1 MSFSGQLS
9 NPNQPGIMNPIGP
22 NMSGYIPGPNIL
34 NPPNPIAQLNP
45 YNHNIPQ
52 DLNYSVP
59 GGIRG
64 SQMPFLG
71 ASINP
76 NMNVF
81 PGQMP
86 NQNFPM
92 VGPNMPV
99 SPNMPINPN
108 VGPGVVNPFDRNQNF
123 LQQNMYNNPLM
134 NPNNFQSFQNMANN
148 YDINQREIEG
158 NQYML
163 TRMKEREKMREQ
175 TKEIY
180 KRLSDKYDDE
190 QDLEE
195 LKKKEEE
202 QEEEQENIKKNTREE
217 RNKRREL
224 LFGKGGL
231 YNIPVDIF
239 LPRSEYFYSRDRAFL
254 EELIMSPLKTEGIS
268 GRKFVTEYDKKTLFD
283 DKEAF
288 QEQDLVQLND
298 EDEYF
303 ERAIKDGIYLDY
315 VKQQLFS
322 FNIQKTEQRSFREEK
337 KSWFRPNGDIRMDN
351 DIFADVV
358 SKPMDISLSSN
369 EQFSTFVSNSIFS
382 GRGNGKMRL
391 FKLRII
397 IGKIIFRS
405 HPCFSEED
413 KLVSDLIH
421 LHKDFYSTLNLLN
434 IPYLIKKRNN
444 IEMKLNEYH
453 NIHQLSEAQEIET
466 KNMTIFLDETAKL
479 LAEEKKIVN
488 EKANLLYNKWLDLKQ
503 KRISQ
508 GYTGTPV
515 KLNVIRFN
523 DKENDPNSYDYAFIL
538 TNDKEMNEIPR
549 EELNRREKIQ
559 KNMVF
564 LKVYI
569 NGVFA
574 FETKPAPMTYPN
586 YEVEINNQFVM
597 NLYTRPT
604 KFEIELYINKT
615 LEKKFEAEPPGMF
628 SKTVTSS
635 AILYE
640 EIEFGKKQKEEK
652 DKEKEKSDKKEESKV
667 ENKNEEENNLLNEK
681 VKQEN
686 EKQNEKEKE
695 LFIDNES
702 IEGTILLKTE
712 WEGRAPDLPPT
723 KIEDKLELVNKQL
736 EFKELIK
743 NYFAFDYPFD
753 VNDPRNVASVEE
765 MKKGKL
771 ELMLKFLYKEYLLTY
786 YDVYS
791 KRHELLLKRLTRRT
805 MGKRKF
811 PILESQIEKN
821 KELVQIL
828 EDYKKEE
835 RQILL
840 NEDEER
846 EKKIKASLEELRK
859 KYKGKGKYLTDDE
872 YLTYQK
878 DKIAAMK
885 KDHIVKGSLGY
896 FQIISEAEIIDDPI
910 MLFKEFFMRV
920 FTRSRKLAPV
930 RVKPAPVKIEKTEK
944 IKINIHIVKGYNI
957 PIRINSPPQ
966 AKIDERKLDAVTHNT
981 VFRDVYNQD
990 DRRQEILR
998 NSFNMGNNIMNNS
1011 NAFPNSIHSNNQS
1024 FSVGMNNSRGFVPN
1038 GPIGPMGS
1046 MGTMGVNPN
1055 FNNQMFNPTNPN
1067 LSGYHSFGGGGER
1080 DMLNKIQQIS
1090 SLEEN
1095 RINSFVEVK
1104 VTYYDQ
1110 EGIFRT
1116 NSIESIHPDYNHQ
1129 FEFDIHP
1136 KDGKKYFSREEL
1148 SKCPGVFYFT
1158 LYDEIKKEY
1167 SYSTPTKN
1175 TYRLDSYNKYLG
1187 SFNIPFVTVFQNASI
1202 LDTIC
1207 KVDIPKAVFG
1217 YYSDTTSIF
1226 NVETEEG
1233 DENNI
1238 TQHIDDRSNSIN
1250 TMHGLGVMPHFAQEK
1265 KQTIYEVKQ
1274 IINPFVNSYISLYIT
1289 LDPIPSFSINDET
1302 DYVPGFEDTSF
1313 LINGTKWLNSLKN
1326 VSKFKNRTIRLFA
1339 ENFDGHS
1346 VFMPRYLKSDGQKP
1360 HSQLF
1365 NENDENAIE
1374 KASRYVSL
1382 IPFIEENQTWEYAEE
1397 MPDCWTTDKE
1407 FLDLGFGDYEEHAV
1421 LLCNYFNYIDQK
1433 QNTGC
1438 VSYLCLG
1445 DAHPEGS
1452 TVYVIRLSQDYKEVE
1467 FWNAKSGDC
1476 YYFEKTLVD
1485 TKFLCLTMSRQ
1496 YKQTKSNTNTIC
1508 PMKSVGAIV
1517 TFDNVLINAQSES
1530 DPSLIDFDLNNK
1542 SNWKPFLNE
1551 ESKRNYFPEGVK
1563 TIQKPLEYT
1572 EPNEEEALKLKESI
1586 REYLRKVIQEERVKA
1601 SKERPLR
1608 TEGLSNINPKIEK
1621 ILESYEMFT
1630 FKTTKSGINYN
1641 RRKKRDG
1648 NISDEIHN
1656 KKLQLEE
1663 LENLQ
1668 KQIRDEL
1675 KDINIYGFPINISYT
1690 TMGEIWRQIKQTNV
1704 HLIGEENTELNLS
1717 VYVDPLPSDVNSVWI
1732 FLAFLQNN

>member
-1 MSFSGQLS
+1 MQVSQSMPGL
-9 NPNQPGIMNPIGP
+9 PNQMGP
-22 NMSGYIPGPNIL
+22 YPGYIPGPNII
-34 NPPNPIAQLNP
+34 NPPNPIEQLNP
-45 YNHNIPQ
+45 YGMNIPP

-59 GGIRG
+59 GGGGIRG
-64 SQMPFLG
+64 SQMPFLAG
-71 ASINP
+71 SMNP
-76 NMNVF
+76 NVNPYANI
-81 PGQMP
+81 PGGPNMGVSMPNMGMGMMGP
-86 NQNFPM
+86 NQN
-92 VGPNMPV
+92 
-99 SPNMPINPN
+99 I
-108 VGPGVVNPFDRNQNF
+108 NPFDPNTNF
-123 LQQNMYNNPLM
+123 LQQNLYNNPMM
-134 NPNNFQSFQNMANN
+134 NPNNSLQNIDNMANN
-148 YDINQREIEG
+148 VIYNDPDLQMNQFLADRNKQRE
-158 NQYML
+158 Q
-163 TRMKEREKMREQ
+163 MKEF

-180 KRLSDKYDDE
+180 KRLSDNY
-190 QDLEE
+190 EE
-195 LKKKEEE
+195 EPDAEALRKKEEE
-202 QEEEQENIKKNTREE
+202 DENIKKNSREE

-254 EELIMSPLKTEGIS
+254 EELILAPLKTEGIS
-268 GRKFVTEYDKKTLFD
+268 GRKFVKEFNKEPLFD

-288 QEQDLVQLND
+288 QEQDLIQLND

-322 FNIQKTEQRSFREEK
+322 FNIQKIEQRSFREEK
-337 KSWFRPNGDIRMDN
+337 KNWFRPNGDIRMDN

-358 SKPMDISLSSN
+358 SKPLDISLSSN
-369 EQFSTFVSNSIFS
+369 DQFSTFVSNSIFS

-391 FKLRII
+391 FKLKII
-397 IGKIIFRS
+397 IGKIIFRN

-413 KLVSDLIH
+413 KLASELVQ

-434 IPYLIKKRNN
+434 IPYLKRKRNN
-444 IEMKLNEYH
+444 IQMKLDSYK
-453 NIHQLSEAQEIET
+453 NIHQLSEAQEIEI
-466 KNMTIFLDETAKL
+466 KNMAIFLDETSKL
-479 LAEEKKIVN
+479 LAKEKKIIN
-488 EKANLLYNKWLDLKQ
+488 EKANLLYNKWLDLKD
-503 KRISQ
+503 KRRTQ
-508 GYTGTPV
+508 GYSGTTV
-515 KLNVIRFN
+515 KLNVIRFH
-523 DKENDPNSYDYAFIL
+523 DVGTDPNIYDYAFIL
-538 TNDKEMNEIPR
+538 TNNNEVEDLPKEEK
-549 EELNRREKIQ
+549 NRRDKIHNNQ
-559 KNMVF
+559 VF
-564 LKVYI
+564 IKVYI
-569 NGVFA
+569 NNVFA

-586 YEVEINNQFVM
+586 YEVEINSQFVM

-604 KFEIELYINKT
+604 KFEIELYINKN
-615 LEKKFEAEPPGMF
+615 LVKSFEAEPPGMF

-640 EIEFGKKQKEEK
+640 EIQFGKDNIEK
-652 DKEKEKSDKKEESKV
+652 DKEKNNIKKPEETDKLL
-667 ENKNEEENNLLNEK
+667 NKNEEEDKILL
-681 VKQEN
+681 
-686 EKQNEKEKE
+686 NEKEKE
-695 LFIDNES
+695 DNEAIIVNNES
-702 IEGTILLKTE
+702 IEGSILLKTE

-765 MKKGKL
+765 MKKDKL

-791 KRHELLLKRLTRRT
+791 KRHELLLKRLTKKS
-805 MGKRKF
+805 MDKKKF

-821 KELVQIL
+821 KELAQIL
-828 EDYKKEE
+828 EDYKQEEKQSHSYDDKEK
-835 RQILL
+835 
-840 NEDEER
+840 
-846 EKKIKASLEELRK
+846 EKKIKTALEELKK
-859 KYKGKGKYLTDDE
+859 KYRGKVLTDDE

-885 KDHIVKGSLGY
+885 KDQIVRGSLGY
-896 FQIISEAEIIDDPI
+896 FQVISEAEIIEDPAV
-910 MLFKEFFMRV
+910 LLKEFFMRV

-930 RVKPAPVKIEKTEK
+930 RIKPTPVKIEKTEK

-957 PIRINSPPQ
+957 PIRFDSPVQ
-966 AKIDERKLDAVTHNT
+966 GLIDQEKLKTVSYNT
-981 VFRDVYNQD
+981 VYENIYNQN

-1011 NAFPNSIHSNNQS
+1011 AAFPNSIHSNNQS
-1024 FSVGMNNSRGFVPN
+1024 FSVGMNNSRGFGPL
-1038 GPIGPMGS
+1038 GPIG
-1046 MGTMGVNPN
+1046 TMGANPN

-1067 LSGYHSFGGGGER
+1067 FSGYQNYGRQEGDEVLH
-1080 DMLNKIQQIS
+1080 NIKKIS
-1090 SLEEN
+1090 SAEEN

-1104 VTYYDQ
+1104 VSYYDQ

-1116 NSIESIHPDYNHQ
+1116 DSIESIHPDYNHQ
-1129 FEFDIHP
+1129 FEFYIHP

-1167 SYSTPTKN
+1167 SIVDKINNVYIQKN
-1175 TYRLDSYNKYLG
+1175 ERKYLG

-1207 KVDIPKAVFG
+1207 KVDIPKTVFG

-1226 NVETEEG
+1226 NIGTG
-1233 DENNI
+1233 DEDDNNV
-1238 TQHIDDRSNSIN
+1238 TQQMGDGMQRENSIQN
-1250 TMHGLGVMPHFAQEK
+1250 KGLGVLPHFGQGK
-1265 KQTIYEVKQ
+1265 KLTDFQIQK
-1274 IINPFVNSYISLYIT
+1274 IINPFVNSYVSLYIT

-1302 DYVPGFEDTSF
+1302 DYVPGFEDNSF
-1313 LINGTKWLNSLKN
+1313 LINSTKWLNALKSN
-1326 VSKFKNRTIRLFA
+1326 SKFKNRTIRLFA

-1360 HSQLF
+1360 HPQLF
-1365 NENDENAIE
+1365 SENDDNAIE

-1397 MPDCWTTDKE
+1397 MPDCWDTDNQ

-1433 QNTGC
+1433 QKTGC

-1452 TVYVIRLSQDYKEVE
+1452 TVYVIRLTADYKEVE
-1467 FWNAKSGDC
+1467 FWNAKTGDC

-1485 TKFLCLTMSRQ
+1485 TKFLFLTMSKH
-1496 YKQTKSNTNTIC
+1496 YKQSKSNTNKIC

-1551 ESKRNYFPEGVK
+1551 EAKRNYFPEGVK
-1563 TIQKPLEYT
+1563 TIQKPLEYVD
-1572 EPNEEEALKLKESI
+1572 PSEEDAQKLKEEI
-1586 REYLRKVIQEERVKA
+1586 RKHLKNLIQEERIKTKSA
-1601 SKERPLR
+1601 DDKPLR
-1608 TEGLSNINPKIEK
+1608 TEGLNKINPKIEK
-1621 ILESYEMFT
+1621 ILERYEMFT

-1641 RRKKRDG
+1641 RRKNVANTDERDV
-1648 NISDEIHN
+1648 N
-1656 KKLQLEE
+1656 KKMQLKELEE
-1663 LENLQ
+1663 LQQLI
-1668 KQIRDEL
+1668 KDEL
-1675 KDINIYGFPINISYT
+1675 KDKKDIYGFPINISYT
-1690 TMGEIWRQIKQTNV
+1690 TMKQLWQQIKLTNV
-1704 HLIGEENTELNLS
+1704 HLIGGEDNELHLS
-1717 VYVDPLPSDVNSVWI
+1717 IYVDPLPSEVYSVWI
-1732 FLAFLQNN
+1732 FLAILQNN